1 MFLGKLWLR
10 IKGEVLAVKEDM
22 LYKPRS
28 RKPADEL
35 PKKFEGIFKGTVAE
49 RQWHSGDREGTE
61 EVDYDVKQKEKSND
75 SESSEDREPD
85 QATEPS
91 SPNPRRLG

>member
-1 MFLGKLWLR
+1 M
-10 IKGEVLAVKEDM
+10 LAVKEDM
-22 LYKPRS
+22 LDKPLS

-35 PKKFEGIFKGTVAE
+35 PNRFETIFKGTVPE
-49 RQWHSGDREGTE
+49 PQWHSGDREGTE

-75 SESSEDREPD
+75 SESSEDKEPD